1 MAKKA
6 SELHKKWLDD
16 PDYRAEYEALA
27 EEFELAGALIAARK
41 TAGLTQTELALRMET
56 TQSVISRLEGGAD
69 NTTIETLQRVAVATG
84 TKLNISFEELGH

>member
-27 EEFELAGALIAARK
+27 EELELAGALIHIDEKFRAPR
-41 TAGLTQTELALRMET
+41 
-56 TQSVISRLEGGAD
+56 I
-69 NTTIETLQRVAVATG
+69 I
-84 TKLNISFEELGH
+84 